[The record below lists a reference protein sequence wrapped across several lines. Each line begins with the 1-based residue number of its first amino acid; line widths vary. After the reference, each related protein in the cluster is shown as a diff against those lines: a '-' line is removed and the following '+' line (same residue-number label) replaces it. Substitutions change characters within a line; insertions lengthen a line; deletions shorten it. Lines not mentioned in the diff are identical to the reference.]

1 MDQMTVFHN
10 PIPKPLSDCEQ
21 KEIEKALECTGK
33 KTTFEILGASELIT
47 EFLRVTIEEWLKLL
61 KNIWNFKDQ
70 THTMTKMRK
79 SANAALGQN
88 SSKKRTYTLKIY
100 FKVK

>member
-1 MDQMTVFHN
+1 MDQMTLFHN

-33 KTTFEILGASELIT
+33 KLLLKSWDRF
-47 EFLRVTIEEWLKLL
+47 KLL
-61 KNIWNFKDQ
+61 TNIWNFKDQ

-79 SANAALGQN
+79 SANAALGQD

>member
-1 MDQMTVFHN
+1 MTVFHN

-47 EFLRVTIEEWLKLL
+47 EFLRVTIEE
-61 KNIWNFKDQ
+61 
-70 THTMTKMRK
+70 
-79 SANAALGQN
+79 
-88 SSKKRTYTLKIY
+88 
-100 FKVK
+100 

>member
-33 KTTFEILGASELIT
+33 KTTFEISLNAKKSCFFFESKVGLTFRRLVGCYIKSSLIY
-47 EFLRVTIEEWLKLL
+47 VLL
-61 KNIWNFKDQ
+61 
-70 THTMTKMRK
+70 
-79 SANAALGQN
+79 
-88 SSKKRTYTLKIY
+88 
-100 FKVK
+100 

>member
-33 KTTFEILGASELIT
+33 KLP
-47 EFLRVTIEEWLKLL
+47 LKS
-61 KNIWNFKDQ
+61 WAPQ
-70 THTMTKMRK
+70 
-79 SANAALGQN
+79 S
-88 SSKKRTYTLKIY
+88 
-100 FKVK
+100 